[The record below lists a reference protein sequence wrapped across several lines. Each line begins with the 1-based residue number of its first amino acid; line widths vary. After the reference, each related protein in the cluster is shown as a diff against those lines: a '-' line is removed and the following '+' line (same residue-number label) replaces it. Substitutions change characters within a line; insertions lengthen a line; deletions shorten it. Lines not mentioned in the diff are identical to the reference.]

1 MHYLSRQYHERGIF
15 TDRTQVSFWRIQNGS
30 DPWSM
35 FQTLDKGY
43 GQMIPQPQ
51 YSIKDKYALIHYI
64 REGLVKPNNPKQYFD
79 VTEEYLASL
88 PPKLSSFKETL
99 LKQPTSGSRPYE
111 LMDFGPTLFWT
122 YQVNEGKSLLE
133 WNIAQKGIAVRLDS
147 GSGGVSKGNSWLIYD
162 EDTMRCCCLSRG
174 IRRLEGY
181 CFRRFPWHTHFH

>member
-1 MHYLSRQYHERGIF
+1 MRAAKIVNGASGRGFPGSAVTIEISNPKKIKFKEAWVQDLGKADHAREIADLDHFALERGKKIYEGLCITCHGNTMKEGSLPTALRF
-15 TDRTQVSFWRIQNGS
+15 HSGEFKNGS

-88 PPKLSSFKETL
+88 PLKLSSFKETVA
-99 LKQPTSGSRPYE
+99 KQPVSGSKPVSYTH
-111 LMDFGPTLFWT
+111 LTLPT
-122 YQVNEGKSLLE
+122 KLE
-133 WNIAQKGIAVRLDS
+133 V
-147 GSGGVSKGNSWLIYD
+147 
-162 EDTMRCCCLSRG
+162 
-174 IRRLEGY
+174 
-181 CFRRFPWHTHFH
+181 